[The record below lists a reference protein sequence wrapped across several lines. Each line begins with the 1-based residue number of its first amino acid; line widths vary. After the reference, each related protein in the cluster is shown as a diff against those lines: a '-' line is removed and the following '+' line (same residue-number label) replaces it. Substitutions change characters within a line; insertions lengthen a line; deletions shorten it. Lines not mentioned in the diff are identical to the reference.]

1 MKGNLQFAFQSTYR
15 GNTIQWISGLCLC
28 LAQILS
34 FKYLHKSFFIGTVAE
49 IKSLVDKTGTA
60 KSDGIYV

>member
-15 GNTIQWISGLCLC
+15 GNTIQWINGLCLC

-34 FKYLHKSFFIGTVAE
+34 FKHLTKGFIGTVAG
-49 IKSLVDKTGTA
+49 IKSLVDKMGTA
-60 KSDGIYV
+60 TSEGIYV